1 MNGCTVS
8 FLLYDFIDT
17 AILINGIDRTQN
29 IVTAMASNDNSIVG
43 AVQTLYGT
51 WIKWFSFGKCLSCI
65 NPMHTRITQRT
76 ESLGRCC
83 SNVSQRLFR
92 WNFLTAIRRKSRC
105 HYIGWLFIVFFF
117 ASVSHTEH
125 DFNVELLHANLAKI
139 PIRMKHEN
147 SAHSVLFRQIHIFRT
162 VLSNSRESLVQA
174 TIIT

>member
-65 NPMHTRITQRT
+65 NPMHTRITQRA

-105 HYIGWLFIVFFF
+105 HYIGWLFIVFFSLRF
-117 ASVSHTEH
+117 HTPNMISTLN
-125 DFNVELLHANLAKI
+125 FCMRIWLRFQSGWNTKI
-139 PIRMKHEN
+139 QHIPYCSDKFTHSEPFFRILEN
-147 SAHSVLFRQIHIFRT
+147 RWFKPR
-162 VLSNSRESLVQA
+162 
-174 TIIT
+174 